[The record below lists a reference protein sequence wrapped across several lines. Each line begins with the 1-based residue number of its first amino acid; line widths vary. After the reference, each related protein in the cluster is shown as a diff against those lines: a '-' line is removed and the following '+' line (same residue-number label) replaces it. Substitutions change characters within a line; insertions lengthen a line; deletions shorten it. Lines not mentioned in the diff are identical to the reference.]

1 MPTPICQM
9 LGIEY
14 PIFAFSHCR
23 DVVAAVSRVG
33 GFGVLGATTYEP
45 EDLEMELSWLDE
57 NCGGRPYGLDLLFPA
72 KSEGNDVAALAA
84 GIPQGHRDFEAS
96 VEGQLGIPSRKN
108 PGTRS
113 AIGGMPKNIDHL
125 PTNARARAQWDV
137 AREHPFRL
145 LASALGP
152 APSDVIRA
160 AHGSGA
166 LVAGL
171 VGEPRHAAIQLEVG
185 ADILIAQGYE
195 AAGHTGDVGTFVL
208 VPQIVDMA
216 GANPVLAAGG
226 VAEGRQV
233 AAALALGA
241 QGVWTGSLWLTTA
254 ESDLDPI
261 VKRRLIEATSGDT
274 FKTRYLTGK
283 PTRHL
288 LTPFIEAWEE
298 DGSPEPLPSPLQQIL
313 VRDALVSA
321 GEHGIESAM
330 GTAAG
335 QVIGLIKAER
345 SAESV
350 VFELATGMA
359 QTFEEVS
366 ALFA

>member
-1 MPTPICQM
+1 MPTPVCEM

-23 DVVAAVSRVG
+23 DVVAAVSRAG
-33 GFGVLGATTYEP
+33 GFGVLGATTHDP
-45 EDLEMELSWLDE
+45 EDLELELSWLDE
-57 NCGGRPYGLDLLFPA
+57 NSGGRPYGVDLLFPA
-72 KSEGNDVAALAA
+72 RSEGDDVPALSAS
-84 GIPQGHRDFEAS
+84 IPHGHREFEAS
-96 VEGQLGIPSRKN
+96 VEKRLGIPSRRS
-108 PGTRS
+108 PGTPS
-113 AIGGMPKNIDHL
+113 VIGGMPRNFDHL
-125 PTNARARAQWDV
+125 PTNAIARAQWDV
-137 AREHPFRL
+137 AREHSFGL

-152 APSDVIRA
+152 APPDVIRA
-160 AHGSGA
+160 ARASGA

-171 VGEPRHAAIQLEVG
+171 VGAPRHAAIHLEAG
-185 ADILIAQGYE
+185 ADILIAQGCE
-195 AAGHTGDVGTFVL
+195 AAGHTGDIGTFVL
-208 VPQIVDMA
+208 VPQIVDIA
-216 GANPVLAAGG
+216 GEVPVLAAGG

-274 FKTRYLTGK
+274 VKTRCLTGK

-288 LTPFIEAWEE
+288 LTGFIEAWQEE
-298 DGSPEPLPSPLQQIL
+298 DSPEPLPSPVQQIL

-321 GEHGIESAM
+321 GEHRIETAM

-335 QVIGLIKAER
+335 QVVGLINAER

-350 VFELATGMA
+350 VFDLVAGMA
-359 QTFEEVS
+359 RTFDEVS
-366 ALFA
+366 AIVA